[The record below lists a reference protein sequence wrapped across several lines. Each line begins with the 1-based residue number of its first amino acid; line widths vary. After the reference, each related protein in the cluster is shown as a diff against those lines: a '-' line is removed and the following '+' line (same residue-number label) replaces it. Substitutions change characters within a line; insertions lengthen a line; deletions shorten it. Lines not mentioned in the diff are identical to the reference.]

1 MIERARRGTKRI
13 MVEMELEKYIL
24 SIMGTV
30 RLEHL
35 AH

>member
-1 MIERARRGTKRI
+1 MIERAQRGTKRV
-13 MVEMELEKYIL
+13 MVVMELEKYTL